1 MRKLG
6 INAQDLLGN
15 DIFKNME
22 LIKKAGFQSVFFY
35 WDDDTDIEKYMEKA
49 NELGLE
55 VEALHAPFNTVNT
68 VWVEGDDG
76 DVYTEKMRRCIITAA
91 KYNIPVV
98 ILHTSS
104 GNEVPKTSPIGLLRH
119 KKLIIEAERRGVK
132 IAFENTRI
140 IRHLSLLLEYYKS
153 ENVGFCYDTGHEK
166 CYTPGYRFMPLFGNR
181 TIFTHIHDNKG
192 LAETKDISARDDLH
206 RIPFDGII
214 DFERVCKEI
223 RESGYQG
230 TLTLEVNNREPY
242 CYYKDLTAEEFY
254 KKAFAAAEKLRAMID
269 GGK

>member
-6 INAQDLLGN
+6 CNAEALLGN

-22 LIKKAGFQSVFFY
+22 LIKAAGFDSTFFY
-35 WDDDTDIEKYMEKA
+35 WDDNTDIEKYMEKA
-49 NELGLE
+49 NSLGLE
-55 VEALHAPFNTVNT
+55 VEFLHAPFDTVNS
-68 VWVEGDDG
+68 VWVEGDEG
-76 DVYTEKMRRCIITAA
+76 DVYTEKMRRCIKTAA

-98 ILHTSS
+98 VLHTSS
-104 GNEVPKTSPIGLLRH
+104 GNDVPKTSPIGLLRH
-119 KKLIIEAERRGVK
+119 KKLIIEAERCGVK

-140 IRHLSLLLEYYKS
+140 IRHLSLLLEYFKS

-166 CYTPGYRFMPLFGNR
+166 CYTPGYRFMPLFGKR
-181 TIFTHIHDNKG
+181 TFVTHIHDNNG
-192 LAETKDISARDDLH
+192 LSESKEISYNDDLH

-214 DFERVCKEI
+214 DFSRVCKEVK
-223 RESGYQG
+223 ENGYKG
-230 TLTLEVNNREPY
+230 NLTLEVNNREPY

-254 KKAFAAAEKLRAMID
+254 KKAFAAAVKLREMVD

>member
-6 INAQDLLGN
+6 CNAQELLGN
-15 DIFKNME
+15 DIFQNME
-22 LIKKAGFQSVFFY
+22 LIKKAGFDSTFFY
-35 WDDDTDIEKYMEKA
+35 LDDDTDIEKYMEKA
-49 NELGLE
+49 NSLGLE
-55 VEALHAPFNTVNT
+55 VEALHAPFKTVNT
-68 VWVEGDDG
+68 VWVEGDEG
-76 DVYTEKMRRCIITAA
+76 DVYTEKIRRSIITAA

-98 ILHTSS
+98 VLHTSS
-104 GNEVPKTSPIGLLRH
+104 GNQVPKTSPIGLLRH

-132 IAFENTRI
+132 LAFENIRI
-140 IRHLSLLLEYYKS
+140 IRHLSLILEYYKS

-166 CYTPGYRFMPLFGNR
+166 CYTPGYRFMPLFGDR
-181 TIFTHIHDNKG
+181 TFVTHIHDNNG
-192 LAETKDISARDDLH
+192 VAESKDISYRDDLH

-223 RESGYQG
+223 KENGYKG
-230 TLTLEVNNREPY
+230 NLTLEVNNREPY

-254 KKAFAAAEKLRAMID
+254 AKAFAAAEKLREMVD